1 MSGATIIRNGVHY
14 FPVVR
19 VGDAPKSVLRR
30 PFVLTEDSDGA
41 VCGQYISSV
50 WYSRQYTPGD
60 EVWLGVQA
68 VDTVS
73 GETSLLSYAELDVR
87 GSVETMADEVM
98 NLGEDDTVTSRV
110 CVTHGG
116 LGMSVNVS
124 GSNGPSGPIYILL
137 HPEFTMFG

>member
-1 MSGATIIRNGVHY
+1 MSGAVIIRNGVHY

-19 VGDAPKSVLRR
+19 VGDGPRSVLRR
-30 PFVLTEDSDGA
+30 PFVLTEDNDGA

-68 VDTVS
+68 VDVVS
-73 GETSLLSYAELDVR
+73 GETSLLSYAELDVM
-87 GSVETMADEVM
+87 GSVATMADEIT
-98 NLGEDDTVTSRV
+98 NLGEDETVMSRV
-110 CVTHGG
+110 CATRGG

-124 GSNGPSGPIYILL
+124 GSNGPSGPIYVLL
-137 HPEFTMFG
+137 HPEFTMF